1 MFRTPPH
8 GRGVSRGTQATDE
21 SPRRPGPQTPK
32 TPIRE
37 THEYEGVDENGTPIL
52 RRVIRTP
59 DNPIYANITNPDQRP
74 PPPIPPKAG
83 VGTNTTADATT
94 TATTATTTTTSTT
107 TTSTASTATTATTSS
122 VSQPGTS
129 TGGDS
134 TVPPGPGPPPGTATG
149 DQSASSGHSN
159 RSQST
164 VQTNTGN
171 PSGPATMGT
180 RAQNLFDRYAQDA
193 RPITAQQNG
202 ENVIK
207 VKSLTKYKDRL
218 IATVKTYATRIKAYE
233 EKDNIGTY
241 EVASMQSAFFTLQRT
256 IAEISDLYELILM
269 YMAQTRSPADQRAD
283 VQTALTNII
292 TEFTDLEA
300 QVYADALNDADRPFT
315 NITDEEYKAV
325 LQGAQA
331 SMGQTSMPYN
341 APTQAIAAAPTI
353 VMDRGVTN
361 FIKPKPL
368 NDNSKPSEIHAWS
381 QAILSIFAMQKL
393 DPTDLTLSQV
403 FLQSYMDQALV
414 NEIGR
419 AHV

>member
-1 MFRTPPH
+1 
-8 GRGVSRGTQATDE
+8 
-21 SPRRPGPQTPK
+21 
-32 TPIRE
+32 
-37 THEYEGVDENGTPIL
+37 
-52 RRVIRTP
+52 
-59 DNPIYANITNPDQRP
+59 
-74 PPPIPPKAG
+74 
-83 VGTNTTADATT
+83 
-94 TATTATTTTTSTT
+94 
-107 TTSTASTATTATTSS
+107 
-122 VSQPGTS
+122 
-129 TGGDS
+129 
-134 TVPPGPGPPPGTATG
+134 
-149 DQSASSGHSN
+149 
-159 RSQST
+159 
-164 VQTNTGN
+164 
-171 PSGPATMGT
+171 
-180 RAQNLFDRYAQDA
+180 
-193 RPITAQQNG
+193 
-202 ENVIK
+202 
-207 VKSLTKYKDRL
+207 
-218 IATVKTYATRIKAYE
+218 
-233 EKDNIGTY
+233 
-241 EVASMQSAFFTLQRT
+241 MQSAFFTLQRT

-414 NEIGR
+414 NVVSCFFSNLPFYTDR
-419 AHV
+419 TNDT